1 MKKRILCALLT
12 LTMLLSLVPM
22 TASAASRSVSESAIT
37 IIKQFQPYR
46 KGCSVNGYVG
56 YGTKCPEKGTHG
68 PKGNHKGLE
77 QNAADKALREYL
89 KAVDKAVNDFA
100 DANKLSLSQNQHDA
114 LVMFSTQNGT
124 AWLSGSGS
132 VKRAVTSQL
141 KGTDFL
147 RAMVEWDASEADNNR
162 RMVEANMYLYNV
174 YNSTPPSRFI
184 KVTFDPNGGTI
195 MGYGKGVSATQY
207 YDLTKAQNI
216 NIVPSHENKDVV
228 FLGWRESTAAGLTG
242 DRVTTIGPADDGKTF
257 KAVWQEEEW
266 DVNEYTFTLSSSK
279 ISEKGIYTK
288 GPAGPIDKTRWVEG
302 EITFM
307 ADLIHDGYRW
317 GRLAKAEVYKYG
329 SGKKTTKDKS
339 FGEVDYWVKLGK
351 YSEPSTDYDDNV
363 IAVAKVTAAGYV
375 NVRKGAGTNN
385 DIVGSLPY
393 GSEVSLYE
401 IKYVNGIQWGRCNT
415 GWFCLSYADVT
426 MVQDEPD
433 ATEDPGFISYVFS
446 GSDSVGKMIDE
457 GRIYKDANREK
468 LFTLDDLNAINEKQN
483 KKDKLNPDEVVTL
496 IYTNLFAAPEGT
508 RAKVYWGSVALGWVK
523 LADTE
528 GNFNVNLDVA
538 KYTVTADSV
547 AVRQEANVSS
557 TRVDTLSKGVEFNV
571 SRLKADSTTIWGYA
585 DKANGGSY
593 GGWVNLSGT
602 YVKRGNAPDAPNDGS
617 EDHGTGLVATVINT
631 DKVNVRD
638 RADIYGKYLGQL
650 EAGTTA
656 EVLDK
661 KNGWYRLNTSVGKYA
676 GENWVYGS
684 YLDVREGSVDDNGTG
699 ANGGK
704 VETGNGIIANTYG
717 GVNLRKS
724 PGISGALI
732 GKIMPGTPVKIL
744 ETKIVGSAKW
754 GRVENG
760 WICMDYVAMT
770 SYEEIPGNGGSS
782 GSGSGSSSTVTDS
795 KPVVFTGHVNKETNI
810 YRSTT
815 AKDEEIVGKVTS
827 GNPVTIHE
835 LLSTVE
841 TIKSETNP
849 DGTTSVTKQTYY
861 WARVNDGYI
870 LSPNTCV
877 ELDPMSEPTYT
888 LTASDSQKVYE
899 DKTMSAK
906 AFTLRKGDQVTVT
919 NVKIQKADVLAMVEF
934 EDEAGWILL
943 SKLTKGAIDIEESK
957 PTEPGNPTD
966 PTNPSNPSGPINGS
980 QGNTGVRRYSGK
992 VINTNELNVRSTA
1005 SQTASKTTTLKGGQA
1020 LVIYETTISEGMAW
1034 GRCDAGWVY
1043 LYYVDLTPVGTTAV
1057 DARVVY
1063 QDNTPIYTDASCSQ
1077 AAGTYVKMAV
1087 IDIYEVVGKMAR
1099 TDLGWVNTDN
1109 LL

>member
-37 IIKQFQPYR
+37 IIKQFQPYQ
-46 KGCSVNGYVG
+46 KGCSEGGYVG

-68 PKGNHKGLE
+68 PEGNHKGLE

-147 RAMVEWDASEADNNR
+147 RAMVEWDANEADNNR

-184 KVTFDPNGGTI
+184 KVTFDPNGGS
-195 MGYGKGVSATQY
+195 MKENPVQY
-207 YDLTKAQNI
+207 FDLTKAQNI
-216 NIVPSHENKDVV
+216 NIIPTHSDSTKT
-228 FLGWRESTAAGLTG
+228 FAGWHLSDG
-242 DRVTTIGPADDGKTF
+242 DSQDRITKVGPEHNGKTLV
-257 KAVWQEEEW
+257 ATWL
-266 DVNEYTFTLSSSK
+266 NEDGNAYSFTVSSSEITK
-279 ISEKGIYTK
+279 KGLYLN
-288 GPAGPIDKTRWVEG
+288 GPYEPGSFVSNQWVEG
-302 EITFM
+302 KVTCEQDMIY
-307 ADLIHDGYRW
+307 DGYRW
-317 GRLAKAEVYKYG
+317 GKVVAADVLKYNN
-329 SGKKTTKDKS
+329 GKNYFKPFNVTPGAGYDNC
-339 FGEVDYWVKLGK
+339 WVRLGK
-351 YSEPSTDYDDNV
+351 YSGPSADYDDNV

-385 DIVGSLPY
+385 DIVGSLPN
-393 GSEVSLYE
+393 GTEVNLYE
-401 IKYVNGIQWGRCNT
+401 IKYVNGIRWGRCNT

-426 MVQDEPD
+426 MLKDEPN
-433 ATEDPGFISYVFS
+433 TSKDPGFTSYAFS
-446 GSDSVGKMIDE
+446 GSDSVNNMI
-457 GRIYKDANREK
+457 GRIYKDSNLTQQFAR
-468 LFTLDDLNAINEKQN
+468 DDLNAINEKR
-483 KKDKLNPDEVVTL
+483 KKDKKEELKADEVVTL
-496 IYTNLFAAPEGT
+496 TYTNLFTADGT
-508 RAKVYWGSVALGWVK
+508 RAKVSWGSVALGWVQ
-523 LADTE
+523 LADTV
-528 GNFNVNLDVA
+528 GNFKVNLDVA

-585 DKANGGSY
+585 DKADGGNY
-593 GGWVNLSGT
+593 GGWVNLSST
-602 YVKRGNAPDAPNDGS
+602 YVKRGNAPDVPSGG
-617 EDHGTGLVATVINT
+617 HQGTGLVATVINT

-650 EAGTTA
+650 DAGTTA

-661 KNGWYRLNTSVGKYA
+661 KNGWYRLNTSVGQNA
-676 GENWVYGS
+676 GENWVYGT

-732 GKIMPGTPVKIL
+732 GKILPGIPVKIL
-744 ETKIVGSAKW
+744 ETKVVGNAKW

-782 GSGSGSSSTVTDS
+782 GSGSGSSGGSVIDS
-795 KPVVFTGHVNKETNI
+795 KPVVFTGRVTTETKI

-815 AKDEEIVGKVTS
+815 AKDEEIVGTIAS

-849 DGTTSVTKQTYY
+849 DGTTSVTKKTYY

-870 LSPNTCV
+870 LSPDTCV

-888 LTASDSQKVYE
+888 LTASDSQKVYTDE
-899 DKTMSAK
+899 TMSAK

-919 NVKIQKADVLAMVEF
+919 KVKIDKADVLAMVEF

-966 PTNPSNPSGPINGS
+966 PTNPSNPSGPVNGS

-1034 GRCDAGWVY
+1034 GRCDAGWIY

-1099 TDLGWVNTDN
+1099 TDLGWVSTDN